1 MEENEEIQHMT
12 IKDLLS
18 MLNLS
23 PYVSTSAEKWLEQMA
38 LELLRICQD
47 DIIHMMSQLDST
59 SHYSIGLKMMDIL
72 QENLWLGELVL
83 KEPGRTLPLLDRAL
97 LLAQK
102 SLKKNNS
109 LAANLSLKKHGHIRI
124 DG

>member
-1 MEENEEIQHMT
+1 
-12 IKDLLS
+12 
-18 MLNLS
+18 
-23 PYVSTSAEKWLEQMA
+23 MA

-47 DIIHMMSQLDST
+47 DIIHMMSQLDT
-59 SHYSIGLKMMDIL
+59 LAHYSIGLKIMDIL

-97 LLAQK
+97 VLAQK
-102 SLKKNNS
+102 SLKKNNGLTAS
-109 LAANLSLKKHGHIRI
+109 LSLKKHGHIRI

>member
-1 MEENEEIQHMT
+1 
-12 IKDLLS
+12 
-18 MLNLS
+18 
-23 PYVSTSAEKWLEQMA
+23 MA

-47 DIIHMMSQLDST
+47 DIVHMMSQLDST
-59 SHYSIGLKMMDIL
+59 AHYSIGLKIMDIL

-83 KEPGRTLPLLDRAL
+83 KEPGRALPLLDRAL

-102 SLKKNNS
+102 SLKKNNN
-109 LAANLSLKKHGHIRI
+109 LADNYSLKRHGHIRI